1 MEIEGQET
9 NPNAKIFDDMQA
21 VKDGKSPEDDNEQ
34 EAAPEVSLENTLEP
48 PEEGSEEP
56 PKKAKY
62 RLAGKEFDSQEEAF
76 AYAEEL
82 DRQAAI
88 REAETNAYRQAIM
101 SQQQAQNLG
110 QSVTQPEEDDFDA
123 KFYENPKE
131 YLKQMAEQVRQQT
144 REEVLRT
151 VEDRSEEEKL
161 WGEFFS
167 ENPDLSGFRRDC
179 EMVLDDHKEQIAALA
194 QTRGKKAASDYL
206 AQKTRAKFQQWADA
220 QKPRRE
226 IPDTRRG
233 ASSGAAQSVTP
244 KQGDEKPMSF
254 AEQMRTISKG

>member
-1 MEIEGQET
+1 MDTLEGQEL
-9 NPNAKIFDDMQA
+9 NPNADTFKELQA
-21 VKDGKSPEDDNEQ
+21 VKDGKSAEEFEHEEKPEG
-34 EAAPEVSLENTLEP
+34 EVSLENTLEP
-48 PEEGSEEP
+48 QEGEPE
-56 PKKAKY
+56 PKKPKY
-62 RLAGKEFDSQEEAF
+62 RLAGREFDTQEEAF

-82 DRQAAI
+82 DRQSAI
-88 REAETNAYRQAIM
+88 REAETNAYRQAIHA
-101 SQQQAQNLG
+101 QQIAQNPA
-110 QSVTQPEEDDFDA
+110 QSVTPEPEDDFDA

-131 YLKQMAEQVRQQT
+131 YLKRMAEEVRQQT

-161 WGEFFS
+161 WSEFFG

-179 EMVLDDHKEQIAALA
+179 EMVLEDHKEQIAALA

-226 IPDTRRG
+226 IPNTTRG
-233 ASSGAAQSVTP
+233 ASQGAAQSVTP
-244 KQGDEKPMSF
+244 RQQDEKPMSF
-254 AEQMRTISKG
+254 FDQMRTISKG